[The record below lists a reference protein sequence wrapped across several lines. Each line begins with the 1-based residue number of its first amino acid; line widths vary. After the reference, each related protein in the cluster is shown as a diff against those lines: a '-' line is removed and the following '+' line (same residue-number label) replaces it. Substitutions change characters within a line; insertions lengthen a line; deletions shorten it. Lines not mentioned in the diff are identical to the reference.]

1 MADTER
7 ASHPE
12 TPETDRAAAL
22 IGHLATLRTTGP
34 MPADAAGRVLAR
46 LIDAAVVF
54 TFIFVTDIAAMVIAG
69 HEVQDGARVVLV
81 LDPLPM
87 AAVYTAQVAALMAHE
102 VIGIGLW
109 GQTIGHRLMKLR
121 VVAIDGQR
129 PGLRRAFKR
138 FALSIVPFVSIL
150 VMWGFLFPS
159 PWSLWP
165 FLGALAVPGVIS
177 ASIWRSN
184 DQRGFHDR
192 FAGTKVL
199 MPR

>member
-7 ASHPE
+7 ASHPG
-12 TPETDRAAAL
+12 TLETDRAAAL
-22 IGHLATLRTTGP
+22 IGQLSALRTSEP
-34 MPADAAGRVLAR
+34 MLADAASRIPAR
-46 LIDAAVVF
+46 LIDAAAVF

-69 HEVQDGARVVLV
+69 HKVQDGARVVLV

-87 AAVYTAQVAALMAHE
+87 AVVYTAQLAALMAHE

-109 GQTIGHRLMKLR
+109 GQTIGHRLMKVR

-129 PGLRRAFKR
+129 PGLSRAFNR

-150 VMWGFLFPS
+150 VLWGFLFPG

-165 FLGALAVPGVIS
+165 FLGALAVPGVIT
-177 ASIWRSN
+177 ASIWRSD